1 MGGTIM
7 LLSRDEATIIAQC
20 TPKGSGA
27 LALLRL
33 SGIDAVDVAGKMST
47 LASGKKLI
55 DVPTHT
61 IQYGSVVDHKGTAL
75 DQVLFLVMHGPKTF
89 TGQDTIEIS
98 CHNNQFIIEAIIA
111 AALKSGARL
120 AQEGEFSKRAVLNK
134 KIDLIQ
140 AEAINDLIH
149 ANNQQTLKQSLSQ
162 LNGTLSAWIHQIEKQ
177 LIKAIALSEASFEF
191 IDEEDMTFGTQI
203 EKILSGI
210 MDDIETI
217 KESFDQQNQ
226 IRNGIR
232 IALLGSVNAG
242 KSSLFNALLGKDRA
256 IVTEQAG
263 TTRDVIEAGLYRNGT
278 YWTLVDTAGLRQT
291 EDKIE
296 KEGIKRSKQEAQKA
310 DIILLIVDGSRPMA
324 TEEQTLYQ
332 ELHHTHQ
339 NKTIVIR
346 NKADL
351 PDQAPQLGA
360 NMIHAS
366 HTDPATIA
374 EINRAIECTIER
386 LFTTLTSPLLLNQRQ
401 FNLLLQL
408 EQKLIE
414 IFPLLKGTIEY
425 ELLSYHLNDAVAHI
439 AELTG
444 KTITEECMDA
454 VFREFCVGK

>member
-1 MGGTIM
+1 M

-33 SGIDAVDVAGKMST
+33 SGINTLDIASKMST

-61 IQYGSVVDHKGTAL
+61 IQYGSVVDQKGTAI

-89 TGQDTIEIS
+89 TGQDTVEIS
-98 CHNNQFIIEAIIA
+98 CHNNPFIIEAITA

-120 AQEGEFSKRAVLNK
+120 AQEGEFTKRAVLNK
-134 KIDLIQ
+134 KMDLIQ

-149 ANNQQTLKQSLSQ
+149 ANNQQTLKQSLAQ

-191 IDEEDMTFGTQI
+191 IDEEDMAFGTQI
-203 EKILSGI
+203 EKILAGI
-210 MDDIETI
+210 MDDIEKI

-232 IALLGSVNAG
+232 IALIGSVNAG

-256 IVTEQAG
+256 IVTEQPG
-263 TTRDVIEAGLYRNGT
+263 TTRDVIESGLYRNGT
-278 YWTLVDTAGLRQT
+278 YLTMVDTAGLRQT

-296 KEGIKRSKQEAQKA
+296 KEGIKRSEQEAQKA
-310 DIILLIVDGSRPMA
+310 DIILLIIDGSRENSK
-324 TEEQTLYQ
+324 EEQAIYH
-332 ELHHTHQ
+332 ELHTTHRH
-339 NKTIVIR
+339 KTIVIK
-346 NKADL
+346 NKADIAKDVDIV
-351 PDQAPQLGA
+351 PDA
-360 NMIHAS
+360 ISAS
-366 HTDPATIA
+366 YKQPKSIETI
-374 EINRAIECTIER
+374 NQAIERMINR
-386 LFTTLTSPLLLNQRQ
+386 LFTTIASPLLLNQRQ

-414 IFPLLKGTIEY
+414 IFPLLKGTIQY
-425 ELLSYHLNDAVAHI
+425 ELLSYHLSDAVAHI

-444 KTITEECMDA
+444 KTISEESMNA

>member
-1 MGGTIM
+1 MGGNM
-7 LLSRDEATIIAQC
+7 LLSRDETTIIAQC

-33 SGIDAVDVAGKMST
+33 SGINALDIADKMST

-61 IQYGSVVDHKGTAL
+61 IQYGSVVDQKGAPI

-89 TGQDTIEIS
+89 TGQDTVEIS

-111 AALKSGARL
+111 TALKTGARL
-120 AQEGEFSKRAVLNK
+120 AQEGEFTKRAVLNK
-134 KIDLIQ
+134 KMDLIQ

-149 ANNQQTLKQSLSQ
+149 ANNQQALKQSLSQ

-191 IDEEDMTFGTQI
+191 IDEEDMAFGTEI

-210 MDDIETI
+210 MDNIETI

-232 IALLGSVNAG
+232 IVLIGSVNAG
-242 KSSLFNALLGKDRA
+242 KSSLFNALLGQDRA

-263 TTRDVIEAGLYRNGT
+263 TTRDVIESGLYRNGT
-278 YWTLVDTAGLRQT
+278 YWTMVDTAGLRQT

-310 DIILLIVDGSRPMA
+310 DIILLIIDGSRSLSKK
-324 TEEQTLYQ
+324 EQTLYH
-332 ELHHTHQ
+332 ELHTAHRH
-339 NKTIVIR
+339 KTIVIS
-346 NKADL
+346 NKADIAKNVDIA
-351 PDQAPQLGA
+351 PDTISASYTQPKSIETINNAIQQTINQLF
-360 NMIHAS
+360 
-366 HTDPATIA
+366 ATIA
-374 EINRAIECTIER
+374 
-386 LFTTLTSPLLLNQRQ
+386 SPFLLNQRQ

-408 EQKLIE
+408 EQKLIDVV
-414 IFPLLKGTIEY
+414 PLLKGTIQY
-425 ELLSYHLNDAVAHI
+425 ELLSYHLSDAVAHI

-444 KTITEECMDA
+444 KTISEKGIDA

>member
-1 MGGTIM
+1 M

-33 SGIDAVDVAGKMST
+33 SGINTLDIAGKMST

-61 IQYGSVVDHKGTAL
+61 IQYGSVVDQKGTAI

-89 TGQDTIEIS
+89 TGQDTVEIS
-98 CHNNQFIIEAIIA
+98 CHNNPFIIEAITA

-120 AQEGEFSKRAVLNK
+120 AQEGEFTKRAVLNK
-134 KIDLIQ
+134 KMDLIQ

-149 ANNQQTLKQSLSQ
+149 ANNQQTLKQSLAQ

-191 IDEEDMTFGTQI
+191 IDEEDMAFGTQI
-203 EKILSGI
+203 EKILAGI
-210 MDDIETI
+210 MDDIEKI

-232 IALLGSVNAG
+232 IALIGSVNAG

-256 IVTEQAG
+256 IVTEQPG
-263 TTRDVIEAGLYRNGT
+263 TTRDVIESGLYRNGT
-278 YWTLVDTAGLRQT
+278 YLTMVDTAGLRQT

-296 KEGIKRSKQEAQKA
+296 KEGIKRSEQEAQKA
-310 DIILLIVDGSRPMA
+310 DIILLIIDGSRENSK
-324 TEEQTLYQ
+324 EEQAIYH
-332 ELHHTHQ
+332 ELHTTHRH
-339 NKTIVIR
+339 KTIVIK
-346 NKADL
+346 NKADIAKDVDIV
-351 PDQAPQLGA
+351 PDA
-360 NMIHAS
+360 ISAS
-366 HTDPATIA
+366 YKQPKSIETI
-374 EINRAIECTIER
+374 NQAIERMINR
-386 LFTTLTSPLLLNQRQ
+386 LFTTIASPLLLNQRQ

-414 IFPLLKGTIEY
+414 IFPLLKGTIQY
-425 ELLSYHLNDAVAHI
+425 ELLSYHLSDAVAHI

-444 KTITEECMDA
+444 KTISEESMNA